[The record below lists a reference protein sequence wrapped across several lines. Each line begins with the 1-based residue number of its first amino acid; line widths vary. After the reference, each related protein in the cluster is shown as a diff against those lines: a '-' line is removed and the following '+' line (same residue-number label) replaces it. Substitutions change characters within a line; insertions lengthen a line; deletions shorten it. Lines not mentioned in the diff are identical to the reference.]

1 MHWGEYLI
9 QRGYVYVLQHAPHTC
24 TLSAPTF
31 SSRRTF
37 SALHVSTRLHVLLQ
51 TQRMSPRCRLRTC
64 GHFRL
69 SSTQLVAFL
78 VLHVQPHRCLRSCL
92 SAFYAHVRLSGPRP
106 HRQIKRSFC
115 YEDPGCCTTR
125 RIQRTTTDG
134 PTHAALTPRCSVK
147 FGATS
152 TLPTHPT
159 AHPASPNGRLL
170 HEAQPG
176 QRPSHGQDLL
186 PYTMPGAQRH
196 ATCRVRCPEPLTW
209 LGAPI
214 RRRDTYRC
222 IYHSKISCQTNLPLL
237 YHTCI
242 MMEYIIQCLFTSS
255 VRPHN

>member
-1 MHWGEYLI
+1 M
-9 QRGYVYVLQHAPHTC
+9 PC
-24 TLSAPTF
+24 TY
-31 SSRRTF
+31 
-37 SALHVSTRLHVLLQ
+37 LHVSTSFYKQHVCHLQ
-51 TQRMSPRCRLRTC
+51 CRLRTC

-159 AHPASPNGRLL
+159 AHPASPTGRLL

-196 ATCRVRCPEPLTW
+196 ATCRVRGQSLSPGSGLPFDDVT
-209 LGAPI
+209 PI
-214 RRRDTYRC
+214 AASTTRVKLPD
-222 IYHSKISCQTNLPLL
+222 KFPLL
-237 YHTCI
+237 LLYL
-242 MMEYIIQCLFTSS
+242 YIWYNI
-255 VRPHN
+255 